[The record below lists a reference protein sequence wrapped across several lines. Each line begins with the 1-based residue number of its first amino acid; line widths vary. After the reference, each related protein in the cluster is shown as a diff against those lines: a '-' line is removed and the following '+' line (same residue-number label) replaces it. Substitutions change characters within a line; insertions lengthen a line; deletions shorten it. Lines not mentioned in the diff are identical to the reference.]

1 MRMKPWNLALAA
13 LLVAALPGGIAVVGC
28 DTAGN
33 ERVADSAIRGSAPA
47 VHVES
52 VDVTYYYLPG

>member
-1 MRMKPWNLALAA
+1 MQTKPWNLALAV
-13 LLVAALPGGIAVVGC
+13 LLVAALPGAIAVVGC
-28 DTAGN
+28 GDASN
-33 ERVADSAIRGSAPA
+33 DRVADSTTHGSTPS